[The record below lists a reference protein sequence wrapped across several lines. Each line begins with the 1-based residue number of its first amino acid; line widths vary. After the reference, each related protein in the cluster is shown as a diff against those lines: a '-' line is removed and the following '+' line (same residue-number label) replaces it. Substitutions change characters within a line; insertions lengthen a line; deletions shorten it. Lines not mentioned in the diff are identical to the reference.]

1 MDASRRRAVAWTM
14 AEPSDRL
21 LRLGFSPCPNDCFV
35 FDALVHGRV
44 ATPLRFEVVLD
55 DVEALNQRALAGEL
69 DVAKVSYHAFGLL
82 AREWW
87 MLRSGG
93 ALGHGV
99 GPLIVARP
107 GAEAAGSA
115 DGSAQGAADRGGR
128 ALAGLRVAVPGGT
141 TTAKLLLRLYAP
153 DGVEEVEL
161 RYDRIMPAVAA
172 GEVDAGLII
181 HESRFTYADH
191 GLTSW
196 ADLGAWW
203 EARSGGLLP
212 LGGIAVRRA
221 LGVDVAR
228 EAQRAVAASVAAAFA
243 DPAASEAY
251 VALHAQELAPAVRR
265 AHIDLYV
272 NARSLDVGPEGEAAV
287 RALLAEAAQI
297 GLVPP
302 LPDDP
307 FVPPAT

>member
-1 MDASRRRAVAWTM
+1 M
-14 AEPSDRL
+14 AEPLDRL

-44 ATPLRFEVVLD
+44 ATPLRFKVVLD

-69 DVAKVSYHAFGLL
+69 DVAKVSYHAFGRL
-82 AREWW
+82 APAWW

-107 GAEAAGSA
+107 GAAAGGGGVGA
-115 DGSAQGAADRGGR
+115 DAGTSADRGGA
-128 ALAGLRVAVPGGT
+128 ALTGLRVAVPGGT

-153 DGVEEVEL
+153 GGVDEVEL

-191 GLTSW
+191 GLSSW
-196 ADLGAWW
+196 VDLGAWW
-203 EARSGGLLP
+203 ERRSGSLLP

-221 LGVDVAR
+221 LGREVAR
-228 EAQRAVAASVAAAFA
+228 EAQRAVAESVAAAFA

-272 NARSLDVGPEGEAAV
+272 NEHTRDVGADGEAAV
-287 RALLAEAAQI
+287 RALLAEAAAI

-302 LPDDP
+302 LPADP